1 MTTTINQAYINALLA
16 DAVYANDNQGLK
28 NGQTGQ
34 ILESVIQKRMTP
46 TQAKFI
52 ADNFTVVSAEDKPD
66 APFGSSFEG
75 VVWRGN
81 AGTDYAGQIYVSMRG
96 SQQITDFLVD
106 GDLATS
112 GATYSQMTSNSAF

>member
-1 MTTTINQAYINALLA
+1 MTVTINQAYINALLA
-16 DAVYANDNQGLK
+16 DAVYVDLTSGMTVADLK
-28 NGQTGQ
+28 SA
-34 ILESVIQKRMTP
+34 LAPRMTE

-81 AGTDYAGQIYVSMRG
+81 AGTEYAGQIYVSMRG